1 MKIGQTYL
9 RCSLPQCN
17 DNYTLLFTI
26 YRGIVDSLLLKPSFT
41 LKPFIIINNIIFGW
55 GVVFGWELYYGCT
68 TTLVANFHAL
78 SNMFELSPFSY
89 SY

>member
-9 RCSLPQCN
+9 RCSLLQCN

-26 YRGIVDSLLLKPSFT
+26 YHGIVDSLLLKSSFT
-41 LKPFIIINNIIFGW
+41 LKPFIIIFGW
-55 GVVFGWELYYGCT
+55 GVVFGWELYYGYT
-68 TTLVANFHAL
+68 TTLVANFHVL
-78 SNMFELSPFSY
+78 SNLFELSPFSY